1 MLRGAPR
8 LRMRPLAV
16 LLPLLVAASAAPA
29 PEPPWPSAPPSRAAL
44 ASLRATQFVPNL
56 GQWGESV
63 RFGVFGDAM
72 GWLHDDGFSVRLE
85 RWSAPATEGPS
96 NAAVRSAAGCVVR
109 TRLLG
114 AATPRFEVDGRLPT
128 RRNFL
133 VGDDRSRWRTDVPA
147 HERVTLRGVYD
158 GVDVQFR
165 PLPDGRAGVFEYD
178 LLLQPG
184 ADLGAFAARCEGV
197 DRLAIDA
204 AGRLC
209 ATVRTDDGEQ
219 TLVQEAPIAWQETA
233 AGPQPLR
240 VSFRLLDA
248 RTFGFVAPDRD
259 PALAAV
265 VDPGVMWSTLLG
277 GGLSDRVNGM
287 RWRDGFGVW
296 VGGWAGSTDFPT
308 TAGAYRVTGGYDAF
322 IARCSDAGSA
332 LVYATYLGGSG
343 PEEVRGLDLGPGDTP
358 TVVGFTRS
366 TDFPT
371 TAGALRPTYGGSSPF
386 LDLGDGFVAR
396 LSATGSALLAATYL
410 GGVFDDVLEGVRV
423 DNAGDAYVGG
433 WSSSPDMPT
442 SAGAVQ
448 PGISGVAGAQTDGY
462 FARVTANCQ
471 ALVYGTFCGGIYND
485 QIVALDR
492 DPTTGHVVGVGWSL
506 SPNYPTTSGAI
517 RPTFLGLADAVVTR
531 LNATGTAYSFS
542 TYMGGLDLDFG
553 YCGRFAADGSVWIGG
568 TTQSLNYPLTVNAP
582 QTTFSGDRDG
592 FVMRLAAN
600 GQSIA
605 FSTYLGGPGSDRVRA
620 IDCEGSNVAIVG
632 ECGDGFPVTQD
643 AAEPTFGGGT
653 LDGFLCYLTA
663 NGAALAYATY
673 VGGGGQDALS
683 AVDLNAAGRVVV
695 AGRTFSTDFAATPG
709 AYQSVL
715 RGVEDGV
722 IVKFDMLSTLGDA
735 LVIAA
740 EPVAGPTVVPAGEQQ
755 LFACTV
761 TNGSV
766 RDASVDAVRV
776 FVGGA
781 GDALATL
788 RDARFEREV
797 VGGGEPAT
805 TVATVPF
812 WTVEGGEASVP
823 LAGCVVPAGGAI
835 RLRMLG
841 RLVADAAGRPVEVAV
856 AIVDRDAW
864 TVRADGVGGGIPV
877 GISGSGRVEGRAL
890 VVGRLAGDFDGDG
903 AVTVA
908 DLRRRVVGQDGPG
921 ALAADCDGDAAL
933 TPADLQAARGLVLGR
948 ATAFDVAPAA
958 PRGAWRTFRCVG
970 LVAPVVATL
979 AGQPAPVGAAT
990 ARECA
995 VFVPADAPVGAQT
1008 LRLVGANGAVV
1019 ELQAYVQ

>member
-1 MLRGAPR
+1 
-8 LRMRPLAV
+8 MRPLAV
-16 LLPLLVAASAAPA
+16 LLPLLAAASTVPT
-29 PEPPWPSAPPSRAAL
+29 PEPSWPSAPSSRAAL
-44 ASLRATQFVPNL
+44 ASLRATQFVPNH
-56 GQWGESV
+56 GQWGESA

-85 RWSAPATEGPS
+85 RWSSPVADGAQG
-96 NAAVRSAAGCVVR
+96 AAVRSAAGCVVR
-109 TRLLG
+109 TRFVA
-114 AATPRFEVDGRLPT
+114 AATPRFEAEGLLPT

-133 VGDDRSRWRTDVPA
+133 VGADRSQWRTDVPA
-147 HERVTLRGVYD
+147 HARVTMRGVYD

-287 RWRDGFGVW
+287 RCRDGFGVW
-296 VGGWAGSTDFPT
+296 VGGWASSTDFPT
-308 TAGAYRVTGGYDAF
+308 TPGAYRVTGGYDAF
-322 IARCSDAGSA
+322 VARCNDAGSA
-332 LVYATYLGGSG
+332 LIYATYLGGSG

-366 TDFPT
+366 SNFPT
-371 TAGALRPTYGGSSPF
+371 STGALRPSYGGSSPF

-396 LSATGSALLAATYL
+396 LSANGSALLAATYL

-423 DNAGDAYVGG
+423 DAAGDAYVGG

-442 SAGAVQ
+442 SATAVQ
-448 PGISGVAGAQTDGY
+448 PAISGVAGAQTDGY

-471 ALVYGTFCGGIYND
+471 SLVYGTYCGGVFND

-506 SPNYPTTSGAI
+506 SPNYPTTSGVV

-553 YCGRFAADGSVWIGG
+553 HAARFAADGSVWIGG

-582 QTTFSGDRDG
+582 QTTFGGDRDG
-592 FVMRLAAN
+592 FVMRLSAN

-605 FSTYLGGPGSDRVRA
+605 FSTFLGGPGSDRVRA
-620 IDCEGSNVAIVG
+620 IDCEGADVAVVG

-653 LDGFLCYLTA
+653 LDAFVCYLTA
-663 NGAALAYATY
+663 NGGSLAYATY
-673 VGGGGQDALS
+673 QGGGGQDMFA
-683 AVDLNAAGRVVV
+683 AVDLQASGRVVA
-695 AGRTFSTDFAATPG
+695 AGRTFSSDFGVTPG
-709 AYQSVL
+709 AAQASL

-722 IVKFDMLSTLGDA
+722 VVKFDLLSTLGDA
-735 LVIAA
+735 LV
-740 EPVAGPTVVPAGEQQ
+740 VAGDAPGAPTVVGAGEQE
-755 LFACTV
+755 LFACTLG
-761 TNGSV
+761 NGSV
-766 RDASVDAVRV
+766 RDAQVEAVRV

-788 RDARFEREV
+788 RDVRFEREV
-797 VGGGEPAT
+797 VGSSESPVI
-805 TVATVPF
+805 VANVPF
-812 WTVEGGEASVP
+812 WTVEGSEASVP
-823 LAGCVVPAGGAI
+823 LVDCVVPAGGAI
-835 RLRMLG
+835 RLRMHG
-841 RLVADAAGRPVEVAV
+841 RLVADAAGRSVEVAV

-864 TVRADGVGGGIPV
+864 TVRADGFGGGVPV
-877 GISGSGRVEGRAL
+877 GISGSGRVDGRAL

-903 AVTVA
+903 AVTVG

-958 PRGAWRTFRCVG
+958 PRGAWRTIRCVG
-970 LVAPVVATL
+970 LAAPVVATL
-979 AGQPAPVGAAT
+979 ADLPAPVGTVT

-995 VFVPADAPVGAQT
+995 VFVPADARVGAQT
-1008 LRLVGANGAVV
+1008 LRLVGADGAIV